1 MILGSPIG
9 SSVYLVLLFIDLF
22 TLSPVTG
29 TEDPDFVSAHGES
42 HCQNTVTDPSDTI
55 IPLLFIAVARVLRNN
70 TFVVEKRL
78 LCHCEGHTVFLLV
91 LFVLCVIPLEFSSL
105 HRLSLHNPASICNT
119 IIWLSIW
126 FVKVRS

>member
-9 SSVYLVLLFIDLF
+9 SSVYFVFPFIDLF

-29 TEDPDFVSAHGES
+29 TKDPDRVSAHGES

-55 IPLLFIAVARVLRNN
+55 IPLLSRAVARVLRNN
-70 TFVVEKRL
+70 TLLVEKRL
-78 LCHCEGHTVFLLV
+78 LCHREGYTVFLLV
-91 LFVLCVIPLEFSSL
+91 FFILCVIPLESSSL
-105 HRLSLHNPASICNT
+105 HVLSLSDPVSPCNI